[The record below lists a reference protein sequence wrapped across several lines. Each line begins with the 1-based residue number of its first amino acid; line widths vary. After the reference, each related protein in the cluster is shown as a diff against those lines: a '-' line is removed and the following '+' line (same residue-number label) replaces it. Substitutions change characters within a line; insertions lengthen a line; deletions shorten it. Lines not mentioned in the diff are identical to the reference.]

1 MLSKIYCYASSSNEP
16 MHANNITSNK
26 FDLKIKTAVFEV
38 NKEILL
44 NFV

>member
-1 MLSKIYCYASSSNEP
+1 

-26 FDLKIKTAVFEV
+26 FDLKIKTTVFEV